1 MEAFWMRHAPRS
13 VLRRARSTSIG
24 LGLVAIGALLSV
36 ASACKS
42 NGSDG
47 GAGGSGG
54 SGSSSGSSTLV
65 PCAQAEIDHCRVDQ
79 KACSLDAG
87 KSNCFACAVG
97 EYADEKGMC
106 SPIAGTPTTHDFAEF
121 TTETGNEVLGLC
133 QSWTLGNDTDVWVN
147 TVELE
152 QDMMS
157 HHSNWTFSPES
168 KYPGEDGVWPCKD
181 RGYDQLSAAVA
192 GGVIY
197 AQSTQA
203 THEVQRFP
211 PGAAVRIPAHSR
223 IIGDVHILNVLD
235 TSVTGHTRLT
245 LYTLPEAEVVHKLTP
260 FHLTYDELDIPPHAS
275 SRFSGTCTLDAD
287 YQAAVGAP
295 YAPKVYYAL
304 PHTHKLGT
312 RFFLDV
318 VGGPLDKQSLIDV
331 VGFNG
336 EARGRNYDPP
346 IDLAGSTGLA
356 FGCEFENPRD
366 EAVHW
371 GFGDQEM
378 CEMLGFMEM
387 DAAFESRISE
397 ANPMG
402 SDGDIALFGGPCS
415 SVMIPWKQKQ

>member
-1 MEAFWMRHAPRS
+1 MLHRAHPLSRQTAATAS
-13 VLRRARSTSIG
+13 SLALAALGVLLA
-24 LGLVAIGALLSV
+24 A
-36 ASACKS
+36 ASGCKS

-47 GAGGSGG
+47 GAGGTGSGG
-54 SGSSSGSSTLV
+54 SGSSTGSTMLV
-65 PCAQAEIDHCRVDQ
+65 PCAQADVDHCRIDQ
-79 KACSLDAG
+79 QACSLEGG
-87 KSNCFACAVG
+87 KATCVACDVG
-97 EYADEKGMC
+97 TYADEKGAC
-106 SPIAGTPTTHDFAEF
+106 SPIAGAPMKHDFAEF
-121 TTETGNEVLGLC
+121 STDSGQEVLGLC
-133 QSWTLGNDTDVWVN
+133 QSWTLGNDADIWVN

-157 HHSNWTFSPES
+157 HHSNWTFSPET

-211 PGAAVRIPAHSR
+211 QGAAVRIPAHSR
-223 IIGDVHILNVLD
+223 IIGDVHILNALAEK
-235 TSVTGHTRLT
+235 VTGHTKLT
-245 LYTLPEAEVVHKLTP
+245 LYTVPEAEVAHKLTP
-260 FHLTYDELDIPPHAS
+260 FHLTYDKLTIPPHAS
-275 SRFSGTCTLDAD
+275 SRFSGACTLDAD
-287 YQAAVGAP
+287 YQTAVGAP
-295 YAPKVYYAL
+295 YAPKLYYAL

-312 RFFLDV
+312 RFFMNA
-318 VGGPLDKQSLIDV
+318 VGGPIDKQSLIDV

-356 FGCEFENPRD
+356 FGCEFENPTD
-366 EAVHW
+366 AVVQW

-402 SDGDIALFGGPCS
+402 ADGDIALFSGACS